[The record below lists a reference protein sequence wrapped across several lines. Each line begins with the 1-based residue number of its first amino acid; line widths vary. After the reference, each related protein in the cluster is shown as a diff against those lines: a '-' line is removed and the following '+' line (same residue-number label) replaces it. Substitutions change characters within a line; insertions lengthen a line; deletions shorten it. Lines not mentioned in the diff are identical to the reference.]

1 MQIERIEDM
10 VAWQLAKRLEKR
22 VLAFTDRPRVARD
35 VDLCR
40 QIRKSASSAP
50 ANMAEGFGRF
60 WPAEFAHK
68 MHIAIGE
75 LRETI
80 NHLETALEKKYITDD
95 EHLQMFGLADRAIA
109 KAVKFVEYLDAAG
122 PDWKKEFLMRR
133 REAYRAAHRSE
144 QGRDDQVVVART
156 TNPDENS
163 EPKNPNPNEN
173 PNENESENEN
183 PEL

>member
-1 MQIERIEDM
+1 M
-10 VAWQLAKRLEKR
+10 AWQLAKRLEKR

-35 VDLCR
+35 VDFCR

-50 ANMAEGFGRF
+50 ANMSEGFGRF

-80 NHLETALEKKYITDD
+80 NHLEKALEQKYISDD
-95 EHLQMFGLADRAIA
+95 EHSQMFQLADRAIR
-109 KAVKFVEYLDAAG
+109 KSVRFVEYLDTAG
-122 PDWKKEFLMRR
+122 PDWKKEFLTQR
-133 REAYRAAHRSE
+133 RETYRAARQAH
-144 QGRDDQVVVART
+144 QTGT
-156 TNPDENS
+156 TNPDEHS
-163 EPKNPNPNEN
+163 EPSNEN
-173 PNENESENEN
+173 PNENKNPNENENEN

>member
-22 VLAFTDRPRVARD
+22 VLAFTDSPRVARD
-35 VDLCR
+35 VDFCR
-40 QIRKSASSAP
+40 QIRKSASSSP
-50 ANMAEGFGRF
+50 ANMSEGFGRF
-60 WPAEFAHK
+60 WPGEFAHK

-133 REAYRAAHRSE
+133 RELYRAARRSE
-144 QGRDDQVVVART
+144 QKGDVEAATAGT

-163 EPKNPNPNEN
+163 EPRNEN
-173 PNENESENEN
+173 QNENENEN